1 MKSPGGE
8 TLLWAYYVATPLF
21 AVLDFGFA
29 TPIRAV
35 GIESPGLRL
44 AYYGGTFIVGLVM
57 GARPRL
63 APWLAMGESAAN
75 LTLLMASVLVPVW
88 SLQETLDVG
97 QIGDLPERV
106 VNLAVSGSVL
116 VFSFY
121 RNQARVGMRAP

>member
-1 MKSPGGE
+1 MKGRLGDP
-8 TLLWAYYVATPLF
+8 LLPAYYLATPLF
-21 AVLDFGFA
+21 AVLDFGFG

-35 GIESPGLRL
+35 GVESPGLRL
-44 AYYGGTFIVGLVM
+44 AYYGGIFLVGWVM
-57 GARPRL
+57 AASPPL

-75 LTLLMASVLVPVW
+75 LTLVMVSVLVPVW
-88 SLQETLDVG
+88 SLQETLDLGAIV
-97 QIGDLPERV
+97 DLPERV

>member
-1 MKSPGGE
+1 MKGGGGDS
-8 TLLWAYYVATPLF
+8 LLWAYYLATPLF
-21 AVLDFGFA
+21 VVLDFGFA
-29 TPIRAV
+29 MTIRAV

-44 AYYGGTFIVGLVM
+44 AYYSGTFLVGWVM
-57 GARPRL
+57 AARPPL

-88 SLQETLDVG
+88 SLQETLDAG
-97 QIGDLPERV
+97 AIADLPERV

-121 RNQARVGMRAP
+121 RNQARAGMRSP

>member
-1 MKSPGGE
+1 M
-8 TLLWAYYVATPLF
+8 F

-44 AYYGGTFIVGLVM
+44 AYYGGTFLVGWVM
-57 GARPRL
+57 AARPPL

-75 LTLLMASVLVPVW
+75 LTLLMVSVLVPMW
-88 SLQETLDVG
+88 SFPETFDAG
-97 QIGDLPERV
+97 AIADLPERV

-121 RNQARVGMRAP
+121 RNQARAGMRAR